1 MRLYVILTQPDTI
14 VFMKNKL
21 LVIKLFCISIIG
33 LTVISCVPLAKTKYL
48 QDKEGVTPVS
58 EFQNVKPDYKIKA
71 GDYLYVRIMTL
82 DQKSNEVF
90 ASLAGSAAGNSTMNI
105 TEQNLYLTSYMVNDS
120 GYIAIPLLGKIYANG
135 KTIPEIEAS
144 LNRSVSEILMEA
156 TVVVKLVMYNI
167 SILGEVK
174 NPGKYPIYNNRVNI
188 FEALAMA
195 NDLTTFANRNK
206 VQIIRNQGNINNIV
220 TVDLQDKSILTSP
233 YYYLQP
239 NDIIY
244 IEPLKNKSYAFETFP
259 YSLILGSIST
269 LLIIVTY
276 FKK

>member
-1 MRLYVILTQPDTI
+1 
-14 VFMKNKL
+14 MKNKL
-21 LVIKLFCISIIG
+21 LVLKLFLLAFIG
-33 LTVISCVPLAKTKYL
+33 LAVVSCVPLAKTKYL
-48 QDKEGVTPVS
+48 QDKEGVAPVT
-58 EFQNVKPDYKIKA
+58 EFQNIKPDYKIKP
-71 GDYLYVRIMTL
+71 GDYLYIRILTL

-90 ASLAGSAAGNSTMNI
+90 SSIAGSAAGNSYMNI
-105 TEQNLYLTSYMVNDS
+105 TDQNLYLTSYYVNDS
-120 GYIAIPLLGKIYANG
+120 GYISFPLLGKIGASG
-135 KTIPEIEAS
+135 KTITEMEES
-144 LNRSVSEILMEA
+144 MNKSVSEILREA
-156 TVVVKLVMYNI
+156 SVVVKLVMYNV

-206 VQIIRNQGNINNIV
+206 VQIIRNQGNKNNIV

-244 IEPLKNKSYAFETFP
+244 IEPLKNKSFAFETFP
-259 YSLILGSIST
+259 YALILGSIST

>member
-1 MRLYVILTQPDTI
+1 
-14 VFMKNKL
+14 MKNKL
-21 LVIKLFCISIIG
+21 LVLKLFFLAFIG
-33 LTVISCVPLAKTKYL
+33 LAVVSCVPLAKTKYL
-48 QDKEGVTPVS
+48 QDKEGIAPVT
-58 EFQNVKPDYKIKA
+58 EFQNIKPDYKIKP
-71 GDYLYVRIMTL
+71 GDYLYIRILTL

-90 ASLAGSAAGNSTMNI
+90 SSIAGSAAGNSYMNI
-105 TEQNLYLTSYMVNDS
+105 TDQNLYLTSYYVNDS
-120 GYIAIPLLGKIYANG
+120 GYISFPLLGKISASG
-135 KTIPEIEAS
+135 KTISEMEES
-144 LNRSVSEILMEA
+144 MNKSVSEILREA
-156 TVVVKLVMYNI
+156 SVVVKLVMYNV

-206 VQIIRNQGNINNIV
+206 VQIIRNQGNKNNIV

-244 IEPLKNKSYAFETFP
+244 IEPLKNKSFAFETFP
-259 YSLILGSIST
+259 YALILGSIST